1 MTGHGL
7 EKGMESPLQEFQ
19 NLTKGYK
26 SYIRLAFK
34 LANEMPA
41 SCLLCMLMNYFFEKV

>member
-34 LANEMPA
+34 LANEMPT
-41 SCLLCMLMNYFFEKV
+41 SCLLCMLMNYLFEKV

>member
-7 EKGMESPLQEFQ
+7 EKAMESPLQEFQ

-26 SYIRLAFK
+26 SYI
-34 LANEMPA
+34 
-41 SCLLCMLMNYFFEKV
+41 S